1 MYVVCGSHLIV
12 FDKLTCKYDNQ
23 LILDEISLHVK
34 KNLSILGANG
44 SGKSTLAKTLCNLI
58 DYEGIIFIAG
68 KDITHLTPL
77 ELAKT
82 VTYIPAKLE
91 VHDPYISVYEFI
103 LLGRFPYKQSF
114 FQYSQNDK
122 ECVDKNIKLLNIEH
136 LKEHAIHSLSSGEQQ
151 LVLIAQALTQES
163 RIIIFDEPTANL
175 DPFNSKLIANH
186 IKQLK
191 NSHQII
197 LITHDLH
204 LASYID
210 TPIVFISKHKADYY
224 EENSTFFDTSVLEK
238 LYGVAFDTLAVKY
251 E

>member
-1 MYVVCGSHLIV
+1 VCDNNLIT
-12 FDKLTCKYDNQ
+12 FDSLTCKYDKH
-23 LILDEISLHVK
+23 LILDNISLHVK
-34 KNLSILGANG
+34 NHLSILGANG
-44 SGKSTLAKTLCNLI
+44 SGKSTFAKALCHLITFDGTITFNGKNSDSLTPLDLAKTI
-58 DYEGIIFIAG
+58 
-68 KDITHLTPL
+68 
-77 ELAKT
+77 
-82 VTYIPAKLE
+82 TYIPAKLE

-103 LLGRFPYKQSF
+103 LLGRFPYKKSF
-114 FQYSQNDK
+114 FEYSSSDNNY
-122 ECVDKNIKLLNIEH
+122 VDKNLKLLHIEH
-136 LKEHAIHSLSSGEQQ
+136 LKEHTIHSLSSGEQQ

-175 DPFNSKLIANH
+175 DPFNSKVIANH
-186 IKQLK
+186 IKELK

-210 TPIVFISKHKADYY
+210 NPVVFISQQKVHFY
-224 EENSTFFDTSVLEK
+224 EKNSLFFDEAILEK